1 MRIPLVLPIVVL
13 CAAISAISLFLAG
26 CNTLPT
32 VKPELRP
39 LYESAR
45 AVEGALNVGVSYQD
59 FGALLTRMSTQLVL
73 MEDRAKFSGIDNRE
87 RDAAAH
93 DARLVQKYRRRS

>member
-59 FGALLTRMSTQLVL
+59 FGALLTRKNVHATGTDGGSRQVL
-73 MEDRAKFSGIDNRE
+73 R
-87 RDAAAH
+87 
-93 DARLVQKYRRRS
+93 YR